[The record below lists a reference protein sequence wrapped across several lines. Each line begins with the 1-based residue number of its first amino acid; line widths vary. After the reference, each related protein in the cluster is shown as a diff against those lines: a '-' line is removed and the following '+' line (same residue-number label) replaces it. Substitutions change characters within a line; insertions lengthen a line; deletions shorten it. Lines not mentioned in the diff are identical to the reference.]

1 MSNANQAPRAAI
13 HESPVHFRAKA
24 SLVEAAKNLAEERG
38 MSLAEFMRHALR
50 REIEAAHMSQAERPS
65 GKLTEKPTVIKR
77 AAGGDI
83 NAQRQLL
90 TAFLLAGHADPA
102 SWGAMLDEAEVWARM
117 AAANG
122 ISQDYINLVIV
133 LGLRASEARGRGDSS
148 LSCQFEAEGISI
160 VLILAD
166 EGDAAAAAMLPGLLE
181 RADTG
186 VVENAKLLVATLARS
201 APLPA

>member
-1 MSNANQAPRAAI
+1 MRTTSQTPRAAI
-13 HESPVHFRAKA
+13 HESAVHFRAKA
-24 SLVEAAKNLAEERG
+24 SLVEAAKDLAEERG

-50 REIEAAHMSQAERPS
+50 REIEAAHMSQPAKPS

-102 SWGAMLDEAEVWARM
+102 SWGTMLDEAEVWARM

-133 LGLRASEARGRGDSS
+133 LGLRASEARGRGDAS

-160 VLILAD
+160 VLMLAD
-166 EGDAAAAAMLPGLLE
+166 EGDTAAAAMLPGLLE
-181 RADTG
+181 RADTE
-186 VVENAKLLVATLARS
+186 VVTHARSLVADLVWS
-201 APLPA
+201 APHR

>member
-1 MSNANQAPRAAI
+1 MSTTSQAPRAAI

-24 SLVEAAKNLAEERG
+24 SLVEAAKDLAEERG
-38 MSLAEFMRHALR
+38 MSLAEFMRSALR
-50 REIEAAHMSQAERPS
+50 REIDAAHVSQAAKPS
-65 GKLTEKPTVIKR
+65 SKLTEKPTVIKR

-102 SWGAMLDEAEVWARM
+102 SWGAMLDEAEMWARM

-122 ISQDYINLVIV
+122 IAQDYINLVIV
-133 LGLRASEARGRGDSS
+133 LGLRASEARERGDAS

-160 VLILAD
+160 VLMLAD
-166 EGDAAAAAMLPGLLE
+166 EGDAAAAAMLPGLLG
-181 RADTG
+181 RTDAQ
-186 VVENAKLLVATLARS
+186 VVTHAKSLVADLARS
-201 APLPA
+201 APHY

>member
-1 MSNANQAPRAAI
+1 MSNPNQAPRAAI

-50 REIEAAHMSQAERPS
+50 REIDAAYLSQAAKAS
-65 GKLTEKPTVIKR
+65 GKLTEKPTIVKR
-77 AAGGDI
+77 AAGGDV

-102 SWGAMLDEAEVWARM
+102 SWGKMLDEAEVWARM

-122 ISQDYINLVIV
+122 IRQDYVNLVTV
-133 LGLRASEARGRGDSS
+133 LGLRAVDAQGRGDVDSS
-148 LSCQFEAEGISI
+148 RQFEAEGVAI
-160 VLILAD
+160 VLMLAD

-181 RADTG
+181 RTDTE
-186 VVENAKLLVATLARS
+186 VVTHARSLVADLVLS
-201 APLPA
+201 APDH